1 MARYRRRRKRRMRRY
16 IKGNIDLNGNLG
28 TLAAVT
34 GILLV
39 PADVVEEQAFISSV
53 KCIYSL
59 AGITQGD
66 NVGPIHVGIAHSDYT
81 LSEIEAWIEQ
91 STGWAQG
98 DKVAQEISSRL
109 IRRIGTF
116 DMPDVVGDSVTL
128 NLGKPITTK
137 LGWGLTTGQ
146 NVVFYVYN
154 EGSVALS
161 TTDPNVH
168 ITGHANLWPK

>member
-1 MARYRRRRKRRMRRY
+1 MAKHGNGKGRKFGRY

-39 PADVVEEQAFISSV
+39 PADVVEEKAWISSV
-53 KCIYSL
+53 RATYAL
-59 AGITQGD
+59 AGISPVD
-66 NVGPIHVGIAHSDYT
+66 NMGPIQVGIAHSDYT

-91 STGWAQG
+91 STGWAEG
-98 DKVAQEISSRL
+98 DRVAQEISNRL

-116 DMPDVVGDSVTL
+116 EMPDGPSDSVAL

-137 LGWGLTTGQ
+137 LNWILVTGQ
-146 NVVFYVYN
+146 NVVFWVYN
-154 EGSVALS
+154 EGSVAIA

-168 ITGHANLWPK
+168 IVGHANLWPR